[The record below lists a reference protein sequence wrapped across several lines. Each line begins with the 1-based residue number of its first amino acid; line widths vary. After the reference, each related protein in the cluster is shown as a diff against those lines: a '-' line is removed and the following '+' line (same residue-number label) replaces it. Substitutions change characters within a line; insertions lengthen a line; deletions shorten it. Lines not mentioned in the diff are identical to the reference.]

1 MPPPHK
7 CNHEEDLR
15 EIKEKVSAAG
25 TRLIILFGI
34 ISLFVVLGLFS
45 VAQAS
50 GAKEQVSAVKAKV
63 DVHEE
68 RFIHILKGI
77 EDIKKTL
84 KERR

>member
-1 MPPPHK
+1 MPPHK
-7 CNHEEDLR
+7 CNHEDDLR
-15 EIKEKVSAAG
+15 EIKEKVAASG
-25 TRLIILFGI
+25 TLLRILFGL
-34 ISLFVVLGLFS
+34 ISIFICLDMFS

-50 GAKEQVSAVKAKV
+50 GAREQVSKVKAKV

-84 KERR
+84 KEKR